1 MVRWL
6 TVLCVVLVAGGVL
19 SALRPDPWQAA
30 SAKAA
35 SDAERIHHS
44 IGVTDQ
50 ISWQLS
56 QDPALLHVVV
66 WGDDGQRLY
75 PLPAG
80 MTPFPYDLSEDSVN
94 RLARIRAAN
103 PAPRWDQFDATTD
116 KLLYCRSQPDICLIY
131 HRQQLVQGLGLPSGA
146 LLSQS
151 RQTLLSLILLAS
163 GAVCGLSAL
172 IMRRR
177 MSRRNEDA
185 RAATFQLL
193 PERHLALRG
202 SLEVP
207 LTPRDLK
214 LLTLLSDCS
223 GDVVTKDELYDGAW
237 GRDYMPN
244 SRALDQHMITL
255 RRKLDPDKSLP
266 VLIETVRGVGYRLL
280 P

>member
-1 MVRWL
+1 M
-6 TVLCVVLVAGGVL
+6 
-19 SALRPDPWQAA
+19 RPDPWQAA

-35 SDAERIHHS
+35 RDAERIYQN

-50 ISWQLS
+50 ISWHLS
-56 QDPALLHVVV
+56 QDPALLHVVI

-75 PLPAG
+75 PVPAG
-80 MTPFPYDLSEDSVN
+80 MTPFPYELSEDSVN

-103 PAPRWDQFDATTD
+103 PAPHWDQFDATTD

-131 HRQQLVQGLGLPSGA
+131 DRQQMVQGLGLPSGA
-146 LLSQS
+146 LRSES

-163 GAVCGLSAL
+163 GAVCGLAVL
-172 IMRRR
+172 MIRRR
-177 MSRRNEDA
+177 MSRRKEVA
-185 RAATFQLL
+185 QAATFQLL

-214 LLTLLSDCS
+214 LLSLLSQRS